1 MSVLASKSRI
11 IESALELCSEIAN
24 DDRVNELQET
34 VEKFLA
40 DDAAKLQYQSVHE
53 RGEALHQKQHAGIE
67 LSATEIREFEG
78 ARDALFDN
86 SVAVDFMNAQRELET
101 LQREIGK
108 LVSLTLELGR
118 VPTEE
123 DLAEVE
129 GGGCCGGSGGGGCG
143 CN

>member
-1 MSVLASKSRI
+1 MSAVIPKSRI
-11 IESALELCSEIAN
+11 IDSALELCAEIAN

-40 DDAAKLQYQSVHE
+40 DDEAKLQYQSVHE

-86 SVAVDFMNAQRELET
+86 SVAVEFMNAQRELEN

-118 VPTEE
+118 VPTDD
-123 DLAEVE
+123 DLAESE
-129 GGGCCGGSGGGGCG
+129 GGGCCSSGGCG
-143 CN
+143 CQ

>member
-1 MSVLASKSRI
+1 MTVLTSRPTI
-11 IESALELCSEIAN
+11 VESAMALCETIAS
-24 DDRVNELQET
+24 DKRVAELQET
-34 VEKFLA
+34 VETFLS

-86 SVAVDFMNAQRELET
+86 KIAVGFMNAQRELEGI
-101 LQREIGK
+101 QKEIGK

-123 DLAEVE
+123 DLAEAD
-129 GGGCCGGSGGGGCG
+129 GGGCCGGGCG
-143 CN
+143 CH